1 MSESNTLVAP
11 EPLAARGRIDKRA
24 AILDAAYRVF
34 AREGYERASID
45 EIAADAG
52 VAKPTIYNHFGAKEE
67 LFRQVVLDSALY
79 TNANTLNAIESIPMR
94 PADLSGELERVGE
107 KLVGCLQDGR
117 AMTLQRLL
125 WSEIYHFPDL
135 WDVVQDQAARPIVE
149 ALAGR
154 LAILAN
160 AGYLDVPDPMRAAA
174 QFITLTGEE
183 LKNKSAYGT
192 KPIPEDIWRESIAA
206 GVDTFLRAFERR

>member
-1 MSESNTLVAP
+1 MSESKTLVAP
-11 EPLAARGRIDKRA
+11 EQLAARGRIDKRA

-52 VAKPTIYNHFGAKEE
+52 VAKPTIYNHFGGKEE
-67 LFRQVVLDSALY
+67 LFRQVIVDSAVY
-79 TNANTLNAIESIPMR
+79 TNANTLNAIESISMR
-94 PADLSGELERVGE
+94 PSDLSTELMHVGE

-117 AMTLQRLL
+117 ALTLQRLL

-135 WDVVQDQAARPIVE
+135 WELVQESAARPIVE

-160 AGYLDVPDPMRAAA
+160 AGYLDISDPMKAAA
-174 QFITLTGEE
+174 QFILLVAED
-183 LKNKSAYGT
+183 LKLKSAFGT
-192 KPIPEDIWRESIAA
+192 KPIPEEVWHASIAA
-206 GVDTFLRAFERR
+206 GVDTFLRAFEKR

>member
-67 LFRQVVLDSALY
+67 LFRQVIVDSAVY
-79 TNANTLNAIESIPMR
+79 TNANTLNAIESISMR
-94 PADLSGELERVGE
+94 PSSLSSELMHVGE

-135 WDVVQDQAARPIVE
+135 WDLVQESAARPIVE

-160 AGYLDVPDPMRAAA
+160 AGYLDIPDPIRAAT
-174 QFITLTGEE
+174 QFITLVGED
-183 LKNKSAYGT
+183 LKIRSAYGT
-192 KPIPEDIWRESIAA
+192 KPIPEDVWHASIAA